1 MMPPPITTT
10 RARSGKVADAGVVSM
25 TVSAE
30 QAGLRG
36 PAGTLAL
43 EVLAQRY
50 LLPLVVRV
58 QRIAVEP
65 VRRLD
70 HVLEAQ
76 LADVLPVLDRE
87 RDVVGADLE
96 RRPAAGER
104 RDLRVVAEAG
114 VEEAGVVRPE
124 LAARRGGGRDRGRV
138 LRGDGHAVLGEQQVE
153 LLGVQ

>member
-10 RARSGKVADAGVVSM
+10 RARSGKADAGVVSM
-25 TVSAE
+25 AVSAE

-36 PAGTLAL
+36 PAGALPL

-58 QRIAVEP
+58 QRVAVEP

-70 HVLEAQ
+70 HALEAQ

-87 RDVVGADLE
+87 GHVVGADLQG
-96 RRPAAGER
+96 RPAPGER

-114 VEEAGVVRPE
+114 VEEARVVCPE
-124 LAARRGGGRDRGRV
+124 LAAGRVVGGHLGRV
-138 LRGDGHAVLGEQQVE
+138 LGRD
-153 LLGVQ
+153 

>member
-10 RARSGKVADAGVVSM
+10 RARPGRAADAGGVSM
-25 TVSAE
+25 AVSAE

-36 PAGTLAL
+36 PAGAL
-43 EVLAQRY
+43 PPEVLAQRY

-58 QRIAVEP
+58 QRVAVEP

-70 HVLEAQ
+70 HALEAQ

-87 RDVVGADLE
+87 GHVVGPDLE
-96 RRPAAGER
+96 GRPAAGER

-114 VEEAGVVRPE
+114 VEEARVVRPQ
-124 LAARRGGGRDRGRV
+124 LAAGRV
-138 LRGDGHAVLGEQQVE
+138 VGGHLGRIPGGIAT
-153 LLGVQ
+153 LSSDSSR

>member
-10 RARSGKVADAGVVSM
+10 RARSGKADAGVVSM
-25 TVSAE
+25 AVSAE

-36 PAGTLAL
+36 PAGALPL

-58 QRIAVEP
+58 QRVAVEP

-70 HVLEAQ
+70 HALEAQ

-87 RDVVGADLE
+87 GHVVGPDLKGG
-96 RRPAAGER
+96 PAA
-104 RDLRVVAEAG
+104 
-114 VEEAGVVRPE
+114 
-124 LAARRGGGRDRGRV
+124 
-138 LRGDGHAVLGEQQVE
+138 
-153 LLGVQ
+153 